1 MRNFIRRALE
11 KFPKLDKS
19 QIFKLL
25 NDMAVENE
33 RLESVIESMQE
44 GLVVCDRQHVVILGN
59 KTARRLLG
67 VSGNDFLEQVIWE
80 TVTDPEIAEFL
91 KKRITEEEK
100 VKDEEFAIGSSGAQ
114 KILNLNILPLVAAG
128 RVEGTLVRVEDV
140 TEKKR
145 GEARLRRA
153 ESLAALTTLTAG
165 VAHEIK
171 NPLGSMSIHIQ
182 LIQKTLQNGGMDGGD
197 KGPAEIKEHLNI
209 VEEEI
214 NRLNSIVVDFLFAVR
229 PMDTTMEERNINP
242 ILEEIIELV
251 SVELENAGIEV
262 RCELGEELPNILLD
276 EKYLKQAILNLIKN
290 SISAMTEGG
299 CLTLRSRRKNE
310 HIEITVEDTGVGI
323 PEKIMEKI
331 FEPYFTTKDF
341 GSGLGLTVVYK
352 IVKEHLGDI
361 TVDSREGRGTAFILS
376 FPIPQKERRLI
387 GWKGDAHEV

>member
-11 KFPKLDKS
+11 KLPKLDET
-19 QIFKLL
+19 QIHKLL

-59 KTARRLLG
+59 KTAQRLLG
-67 VSGNDFLEQVIWE
+67 VAGNDPLEQVIWE
-80 TVTDPEIAEFL
+80 AVSDPEIAGFL
-91 KKRITEEEK
+91 ERCITAEEK
-100 VKDEEFAIGSSGAQ
+100 VKDEEFVLGNSGSPR
-114 KILNLNILPLVAAG
+114 ILNLNILPLVAAG

-182 LIQKTLQNGGMDGGD
+182 LIQKALKNGGPDGNGSAD
-197 KGPAEIKEHLNI
+197 IHEHLSI

-229 PMDTTMEERNINP
+229 PMNTTMEEQKINP

-262 RCELGEELPNILLD
+262 RREFEEGLPKILLD
-276 EKYLKQAILNLIKN
+276 EKYLKQAILNLMKN
-290 SISAMTEGG
+290 SISAMPGG
-299 CLTLRSRRKNE
+299 GTLTLRSKRTND
-310 HIEITVEDTGVGI
+310 HVEITVEDTGEGI
-323 PEKIMEKI
+323 PEDLVDKI

-361 TVDSREGRGTAFILS
+361 TVDTREGKGTAFIMN

-387 GWKGDAHEV
+387 GWKGEANEV